1 MCLFCKV
8 VNKEVPAKILF
19 EDDDLLAF
27 HDIKPG
33 APTHALVIPK
43 RHIASLNDVGPD
55 EAPLLGKIVA
65 AARRVAEETGIAQTG
80 YRVVFN
86 TGAHAGQ
93 TVFHIH
99 MHVLGGRAMAWPPG

>member
-1 MCLFCKV
+1 MCLFCKI
-8 VNKEVPAKILF
+8 VNKEVPAKIVF

-27 HDIKPG
+27 HDIKAG
-33 APTHALVIPK
+33 APTHVLVIPK
-43 RHIASLNDVGPD
+43 RHVASLNDVGPE

-65 AARRVAEETGIAQTG
+65 AAQRVARETGIAETG

-86 TGAHAGQ
+86 TGPNAGQ
-93 TVFHIH
+93 TVFHVH